1 MRKKNPKTRTTI
13 SQLRGVSPQETN
25 RLASLDSIFSG
36 SYTPDDDVIKT
47 LNMISSLIGDNIR
60 TSKDLANFDTH
71 IFKEEASTLLNI
83 RMKYEATLLKDV
95 KELKLANKIYNKHKR
110 LSVLMN

>member
-1 MRKKNPKTRTTI
+1 MRKKNPKHQPSI
-13 SQLRGVSPQETN
+13 SQLRGVSHPETN
-25 RLASLDSIFSG
+25 RLSSLDSLFSG
-36 SYTPDDDVIKT
+36 SYTQDDDVIET

-83 RMKYEATLLKDV
+83 RMKYEATLIKDA
-95 KELKLANKIYNKHKR
+95 KDLKLANKIYNKHKR
-110 LSVLMN
+110 LAVLMN